1 MADPTTFAYNVLKSI
16 QGRAELTKDAIL
28 HGRPRDL
35 EAYRELV
42 GELKGLEYAE
52 QEIKDFLEQQE
63 KE

>member
-1 MADPTTFAYNVLKSI
+1 MAAPTTFAYNVLKSI
-16 QGRAELTKDAIL
+16 QDRANITKDAIL

-52 QEIKDFLEQQE
+52 QEIKDYLEKQE
-63 KE
+63 LE

>member
-16 QGRAELTKDAIL
+16 QDRANITKDAIL

-52 QEIKDFLEQQE
+52 QEMKDHVEKQELE
-63 KE
+63 